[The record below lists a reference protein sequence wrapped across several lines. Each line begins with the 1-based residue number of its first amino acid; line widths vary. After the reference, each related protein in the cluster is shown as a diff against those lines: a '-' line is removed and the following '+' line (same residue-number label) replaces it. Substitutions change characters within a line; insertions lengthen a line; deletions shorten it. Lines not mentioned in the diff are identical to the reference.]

1 LCTVRTGQELNFPA
15 RDYLKQPFVTTRPSF
30 FSLSFLRAIIPFWH
44 ASGLSCMFENNQMFL
59 SLFLCVS

>member
-30 FSLSFLRAIIPFWH
+30 FFSFFPPCNHSFLARIWPVVHVWK
-44 ASGLSCMFENNQMFL
+44 
-59 SLFLCVS
+59 